1 MLHWVH
7 DHFKY
12 DPSTVLFEY
21 NGLKYTFKNL
31 TVADL
36 YTLNHVFSDGK
47 YHGVCDEYATL
58 YVSFMRALNVPA
70 RYMIIS
76 LHEVDGNF
84 TAHAFA
90 EVWVNDPSGSE
101 YFWMHADPTWNIY
114 NNPSAYKDDPRYDEV
129 IAAAVWQ
136 EADDTH
142 SNWDI
147 FEGDLLLAGWVRI
160 ADAMPSRK
168 NCDFKIGFA
177 YSGPNDYT

>member
-31 TVADL
+31 TAADL

-101 YFWMHADPTWNIY
+101 YFWMHADPTWNTY
-114 NNPSAYKDDPRYDEV
+114 DNPSAYKDDPRYDEV
-129 IAAAVWQ
+129 IAVAVWQ
-136 EADDTH
+136 EAYDSYSD
-142 SNWDI
+142 WDI
-147 FEGDLLLAGWVRI
+147 FKGDLLLANKV
-160 ADAMPSRK
+160 DPSNAMPYNKKS
-168 NCDFKIGFA
+168 DFGTGLP
-177 YSGPNDYT
+177 YNGPNNYT